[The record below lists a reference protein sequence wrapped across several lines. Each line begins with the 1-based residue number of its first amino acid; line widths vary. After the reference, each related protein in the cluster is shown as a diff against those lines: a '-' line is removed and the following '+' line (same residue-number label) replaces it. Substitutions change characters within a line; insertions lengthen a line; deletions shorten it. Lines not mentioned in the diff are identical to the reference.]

1 MRCQSRDKAGF
12 GMTSFEWEGKTL
24 RGDVRRGVAKADS
37 AAILRGDLRRDGI
50 ILVKW
55 SEKKEGG
62 GETKGRK
69 RKVKTLPVVIFTRQL
84 ATMITSGLPL
94 VQSLDILSNQIEDRS
109 LKVIVR
115 EIKEKI
121 EGGSRFA
128 DALKDYPQCFDALY
142 INLVV
147 AGEEGG
153 TLDTV
158 LLRLANYMEKTEKL
172 KKKVKSA
179 MIYPISIIVVA
190 TAVVM
195 VLLVF
200 VIPVFENMF
209 KDMGA
214 SLPAPTE
221 FVIILSKIVKSCIHF
236 MIAGLIAAV
245 FLFRRYY
252 RTDAGRRQVDR
263 LVLKVP
269 LFGVLAVKASVARVT
284 RTLATLLSSGVAIL
298 DSLVIVARVAG
309 NRIVEDAL
317 VMARLRISE
326 GKSMS
331 EPLEQ
336 SGIFP
341 PMVVQMVQV
350 GESTGAL
357 DNMLNK
363 VADFYEEDVDNMVTN
378 LTALMEPMIMM
389 FLGVVLGGLIIAMYL
404 PIFKL
409 GSVVG

>member
-1 MRCQSRDKAGF
+1 MAA
-12 GMTSFEWEGKTL
+12 FEWEGKTL
-24 RGDVRRGVAKADS
+24 RGEVRNGVLRADS
-37 AAILRGDLRRDGI
+37 PSALRADLRRDGI

-55 SEKKEGG
+55 GEKKEA
-62 GETKGRK
+62 EKSRWGR
-69 RKVKTLPVVIFTRQL
+69 RKKIKVLSVVIFTRQL
-84 ATMITSGLPL
+84 ATMITAGLPL
-94 VQSLDILSNQIEDRS
+94 VQSLDILANQIEDKN
-109 LKVIVR
+109 LKVIVK

-128 DALKDYPQCFDALY
+128 DALKDYPHCFDALY
-142 INLVV
+142 VNLVV

-158 LLRLANYMEKTEKL
+158 LIRLASYMEKTEKL

-190 TAVVM
+190 IGVVS
-195 VLLVF
+195 VLLLF
-200 VIPVFENMF
+200 VIPVFETMF

-221 FVIILSKIVKSCIHF
+221 IVIAMSKLLKATIHF
-236 MIAGLIAAV
+236 LIGIVVLA
-245 FLFRRYY
+245 FFMFRRYY
-252 RTDAGRRQVDR
+252 RTEAGRRKVDR
-263 LVLKVP
+263 TTLKVP
-269 LFGVLAVKASVARVT
+269 LFGTLTIKASVARVT

-298 DSLVIVARVAG
+298 DSLVIVAKVAG
-309 NRIVEDAL
+309 NKIVEDAL
-317 VMARLRISE
+317 VVARLRISE

-336 SGIFP
+336 SGVFP

-363 VADFYEEDVDNMVTN
+363 IADFYEDDVDTMVTN
-378 LTALMEPMIMM
+378 LTALMEPIIMII
-389 FLGVVLGGLIIAMYL
+389 LGVVLGGLIIAMYL

-409 GSVVG
+409 GTVVG

>member
-1 MRCQSRDKAGF
+1 
-12 GMTSFEWEGKTL
+12 MTLFEWEGKTL
-24 RGDVRRGVAKADS
+24 KGETRTGVS
-37 AAILRGDLRRDGI
+37 GSPSHAALRTELRKDGI

-55 SEKKEGG
+55 NERKEASKSRAKGKK
-62 GETKGRK
+62 K
-69 RKVKTLPVVIFTRQL
+69 KVKTLSVVLFTRQL

-94 VQSLDILSNQIEDRS
+94 VQSLDILSSQIEDKN
-109 LKVIVR
+109 LKIIVE

-121 EGGSRFA
+121 EGGSSFA
-128 DALKDYPQCFDALY
+128 DALRDYPQCFDALY
-142 INLVV
+142 VNLVV

-158 LLRLANYMEKTEKL
+158 LIRLASYMEKTEKL

-190 TAVVM
+190 IGVVM
-195 VLLVF
+195 VLLIF
-200 VIPVFENMF
+200 VIPVFETMF

-214 SLPAPTE
+214 TLPAPTA
-221 FVIILSKIVKSCIHF
+221 FVVALSRLVKSTIH
-236 MIAGLIAAV
+236 ILIAV
-245 FLFRRYY
+245 VVGLYFLFRKYY
-252 RTDAGRRQVDR
+252 RTEKGRRQIDR
-263 LVLKVP
+263 MILKMP
-269 LFGVLAVKASVARVT
+269 LFGTLAVKASVARVT
-284 RTLATLLSSGVAIL
+284 RTLSTLLSSGVAIL
-298 DSLVIVARVAG
+298 DSLTIVARVAG

-317 VMARLRISE
+317 VTARLRISE

-336 SGIFP
+336 SGVFP

-363 VADFYEEDVDNMVTN
+363 VADFYEEDVDTMVTN
-378 LTALMEPMIMM
+378 LTALMEPMIML